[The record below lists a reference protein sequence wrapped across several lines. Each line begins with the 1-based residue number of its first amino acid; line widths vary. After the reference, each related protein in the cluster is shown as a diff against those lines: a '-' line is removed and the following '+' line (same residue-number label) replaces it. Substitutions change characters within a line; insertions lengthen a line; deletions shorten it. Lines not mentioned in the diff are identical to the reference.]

1 MKKGFTVVELITSF
15 ALATMFAVVLFQIV
29 LVLKD
34 LYVNSGSKT
43 ALLNKQNI
51 ITHEINKVLQDK
63 EIKNVESCGTYCVK
77 FTYTDST
84 YDELLVDRNASTIQ
98 FGEYKTNI
106 DSNSQFGSASIET
119 KKIDDGKVLS
129 LVKIKLYTGR
139 THQIRVQFAS
149 RGTPLY
155 GDGKYGGKD
164 NGKIL
169 GLWSN
174 SIILNI
180 GGNQIKISDNPP
192 DLFPWKCFATL
203 DLE

>member
-1 MKKGFTVVELITSF
+1 MVYAKTQKMAAIISKKIQNNELQKEYLAVIHGIPEKESGIYEDLLFRDTSKNKSYVVKRMRKGVKSAQLEYS
-15 ALATMFAVVLFQIV
+15 
-29 LVLKD
+29 
-34 LYVNSGSKT
+34 
-43 ALLNKQNI
+43 LL
-51 ITHEINKVLQDK
+51 
-63 EIKNVESCGTYCVK
+63 
-77 FTYTDST
+77 
-84 YDELLVDRNASTIQ
+84 
-98 FGEYKTNI
+98 
-106 DSNSQFGSASIET
+106 ET

>member
-106 DSNSQFGSASIET
+106 DSDSQFGSASIET
-119 KKIDDGKVLS
+119 KKIDV
-129 LVKIKLYTGR
+129 VQ
-139 THQIRVQFAS
+139 THVNDSIAIINIPIYS
-149 RGTPLY
+149 NKTNENY
-155 GDGKYGGKD
+155 G
-164 NGKIL
+164 
-169 GLWSN
+169 
-174 SIILNI
+174 
-180 GGNQIKISDNPP
+180 IKIVYQYKSKYTTIPN
-192 DLFPWKCFATL
+192 LTF
-203 DLE
+203 